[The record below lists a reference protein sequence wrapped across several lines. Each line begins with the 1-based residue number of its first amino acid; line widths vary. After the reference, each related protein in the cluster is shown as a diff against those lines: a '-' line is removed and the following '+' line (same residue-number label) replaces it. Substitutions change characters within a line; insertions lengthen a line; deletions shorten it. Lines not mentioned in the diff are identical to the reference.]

1 MKREGIKMYLNKNKR
16 CTEEAPTVNFNIKI
30 SLRTAFIDG
39 EIDRI
44 IKKIKS
50 NTKDIP
56 HVNIKFYIS

>member
-1 MKREGIKMYLNKNKR
+1 MKMILNKNKG
-16 CTEEAPTVNFNIKI
+16 CTEEAPIVNFNVKI

-44 IKKIKS
+44 IKKIES
-50 NTKDIP
+50 DTKDIP